1 VIQETVKPNKKHKK
15 VEDSKAQPEQNLKQ
29 IFQGRYAEDNGSLL
43 SQYTQSFIEPLL
55 QEAQTNEIKFEQF
68 GKLPDHMNINT
79 EVKKLE
85 AEWLRLRGTY
95 PESKKSLFWAFIYL
109 YKSYYI
115 THIANNIF

>member
-1 VIQETVKPNKKHKK
+1 M
-15 VEDSKAQPEQNLKQ
+15 
-29 IFQGRYAEDNGSLL
+29 F
-43 SQYTQSFIEPLL
+43 SQYTHSFIEPLL

-68 GKLPDHMNINT
+68 GKLPDHMNIDT

-85 AEWLRLRGTY
+85 AEWQRQREAY

-115 THIANNIF
+115 TIIANNIF